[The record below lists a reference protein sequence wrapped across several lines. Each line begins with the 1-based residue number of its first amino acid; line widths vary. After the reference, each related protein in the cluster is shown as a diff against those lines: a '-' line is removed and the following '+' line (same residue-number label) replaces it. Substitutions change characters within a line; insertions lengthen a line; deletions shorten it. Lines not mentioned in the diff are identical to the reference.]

1 VYLIFA
7 KFQPL
12 LGRAWRAIIA
22 RLKTSCRRSAD
33 IRISTQENWRTIVS
47 RARAVRESAAREN
60 GDTSGLSFGLSFV
73 LVERTPVAGSQ
84 DGLVGVAKS
93 RRYE

>member
-1 VYLIFA
+1 
-7 KFQPL
+7 
-12 LGRAWRAIIA
+12 
-22 RLKTSCRRSAD
+22 
-33 IRISTQENWRTIVS
+33 VS